1 MWSLEGQLCRGDS
14 ATRRPPPPVKAVRV
28 CSLVCGPVEKTHSI
42 TFLTDSPAELTQ
54 GTAGS
59 RIWAQPVLR
68 SSKLSSSTNQN
79 SICRELFNEASH
91 RVRTLMVY

>member
-59 RIWAQPVLR
+59 RRVWARR
-68 SSKLSSSTNQN
+68 SPRRARA
-79 SICRELFNEASH
+79 CC
-91 RVRTLMVY
+91 VRRARARPSGINPHATTAQAARRS

>member
-28 CSLVCGPVEKTHSI
+28 CSLACGPVEKTHSI

-59 RIWAQPVLR
+59 RTQASL
-68 SSKLSSSTNQN
+68 
-79 SICRELFNEASH
+79 ASH
-91 RVRTLMVY
+91 TTEVPSRRLPLLHVVWRPPTPLRTPLLL

>member
-59 RIWAQPVLR
+59 
-68 SSKLSSSTNQN
+68 
-79 SICRELFNEASH
+79 H
-91 RVRTLMVY
+91 RVWRGAHRGVPASAVCVAPRARPSGINPHATTAQAARRS